1 MQIGPQAVPCKS
13 SAFRF
18 LPVHPL
24 TTAGGEYCIGQDKKS
39 NADICLRSIGGGR
52 WIRTTEVSDNRFT
65 VCPIWPLW
73 NSPI

>member
-1 MQIGPQAVPCKS
+1 MQTGRRLFHASHPVPLS
-13 SAFRF
+13 LA
-18 LPVHPL
+18 HPL
-24 TTAGGEYCIGQDKKS
+24 KPCGEYCGQKKIERRQS
-39 NADICLRSIGGGR
+39 LRSIGGGR

>member
-1 MQIGPQAVPCKS
+1 MRNS
-13 SAFRF
+13 SLHHA
-18 LPVHPL
+18 
-24 TTAGGEYCIGQDKKS
+24 AGGAAAPPRQPRRCGIRAKKIEHRHS
-39 NADICLRSIGGGR
+39 LRSIGGGR

>member
-1 MQIGPQAVPCKS
+1 MRNS
-13 SAFRF
+13 SLHHA
-18 LPVHPL
+18 
-24 TTAGGEYCIGQDKKS
+24 AGGAAALPAAPPLRHKGKKIEHRHS
-39 NADICLRSIGGGR
+39 LRSIGGGR